1 MLLNQILEELKNK
14 IDMLK
19 NKVFCQEVELS
30 ELKDTHNKKV
40 NSCNFEKEN
49 LEAEYNNR
57 DNLSKV
63 YLKLKNELEIAS
75 KELQS
80 LQSETIASKET
91 MEKKNRET
99 KKNQKTNIAKEFSR
113 KYLN

>member
-1 MLLNQILEELKNK
+1 MTKSAVTTDLVTFTEYILNKELHFLSSVMLLEQSLEELKNK
-14 IDMLK
+14 KNMLE

-30 ELKDTHNKKV
+30 ELKDIRIKKV

-49 LEAEYNNR
+49 LETECNNR

-75 KELQS
+75 KEL
-80 LQSETIASKET
+80 
-91 MEKKNRET
+91 
-99 KKNQKTNIAKEFSR
+99 
-113 KYLN
+113 